1 MREPRPNRVE
11 EELRLV
17 TASLKLESEPRAAA
31 LEEAIKQRDSLS
43 ARISAL
49 EESLRSSAAESEP
62 LREQRREAET
72 QLASARAELETVK
85 RNCEAHEVKL
95 REIGE
100 AFATSERERL
110 ALALKVADDT
120 SSKELAAAREKVA
133 QLQTQVVDAQNTLLT
148 IRGERDK
155 VRQTLAERDQRL
167 EQESQ
172 ALAAANSDLER
183 AKAGSDRCYRGSR
196 EGAGAGYR
204 NQRPGRRACKRAPTL
219 SPNASKPGKLNLPT
233 SGKRLPMLAR
243 TRIAP

>member
-1 MREPRPNRVE
+1 
-11 EELRLV
+11 LR
-17 TASLKLESEPRAAA
+17 
-31 LEEAIKQRDSLS
+31 

-100 AFATSERERL
+100 AFAVSERERL

-120 SSKELAAAREKVA
+120 SSKELAAAREKVT

-148 IRGERDK
+148 MRGERDK

-172 ALAAANSDLER
+172 ALATANSDIEK
-183 AKAGSDRCYRGSR
+183 AKQEAATSQTTTTATPTAQVPGAAQPAVAITRDQALANSPRLIIETPELQGSINL
-196 EGAGAGYR
+196 AGA
-204 NQRPGRRACKRAPTL
+204 QLDDLQTI
-219 SPNASKPGKLNLPT
+219 
-233 SGKRLPMLAR
+233 AR
-243 TRIAP
+243 G